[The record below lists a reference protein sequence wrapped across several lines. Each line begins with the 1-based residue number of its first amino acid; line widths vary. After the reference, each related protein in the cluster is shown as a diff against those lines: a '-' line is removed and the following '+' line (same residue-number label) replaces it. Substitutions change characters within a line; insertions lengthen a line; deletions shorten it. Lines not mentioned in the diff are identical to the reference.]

1 MKKIYLLLFATFYL
15 AFLSA
20 QVSGNQEVTGSSGGQ
35 FKTSQGSLNFT
46 VGEVGIHTYSADTL
60 AGIGLTQGFHQT
72 YFQIT
77 EVTEN
82 LMEDFQIRV
91 WPNPT
96 LRYLNID
103 LGYIKEVAHIKAEI
117 LDISGVKLELFNVV
131 EKPQVDLNTYPVSSY
146 FLRIYD
152 SKSMRVRMFKIIK
165 L

>member
-1 MKKIYLLLFATFYL
+1 MKATYLLLFATFSV
-15 AFLSA
+15 AFLNA
-20 QVSGNQEVTGSSGGQ
+20 QISGNQEVVSSSGAQ
-35 FKTSQGSLNFT
+35 LKTSQGSLNFT
-46 VGEVGIHTYSADTL
+46 IGEVGIHTYSADTL

-82 LMEDFQIRV
+82 PMEDFQVRV

-103 LGYIKEVAHIKAEI
+103 LDDVKEIAHIKAEI

-131 EKPQVDLNTYPVSSY
+131 EKPQIDLNTYPVSSY
-146 FLRIYD
+146 FLRIYNT
-152 SKSMRVRMFKIIK
+152 KSMSVRMFKIIK